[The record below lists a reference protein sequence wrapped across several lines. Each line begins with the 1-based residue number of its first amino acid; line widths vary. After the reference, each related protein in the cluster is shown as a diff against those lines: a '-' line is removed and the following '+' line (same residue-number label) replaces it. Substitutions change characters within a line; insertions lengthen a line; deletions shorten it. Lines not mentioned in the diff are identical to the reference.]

1 MKNVRNIFMAIA
13 ACFAAVSC
21 VDNALPEVEQNGR
34 TFRVTCG
41 IGDEV
46 DTKVALGEDGYTVE
60 WQEKDQ
66 FTVYY
71 KVGDEYKSVVADIV
85 SFEGKSAEFEYT
97 IPEAEADLTQIFA
110 VYGPSHSESVI
121 GYNNE
126 LEAVKDGFDSKGLSM
141 CAIYSGNPD
150 TPSFAFKNFSSLL
163 KVNITN
169 NLTKATLSKVAI
181 TVDNPGKYKEFN
193 KSVTWWEYDEEKGQ
207 IVTGSKTNES
217 LLDPIT
223 VTGTFETGTYY
234 IPVLGDG
241 SNVYKISIH
250 FYDQDNNVKTL
261 TQKYSVKPATGK
273 IIQFGDFT
281 AVDSWFPIPEEPGQP
296 EVGVLYENNF
306 DDTSAPTSASF
317 VANSSAVI
325 DNTNWALKYACL
337 TSYYAVD
344 GTSHLLLSVRKGQT
358 EAYAESSNLLTETKT
373 VTSFTVKLS
382 RKKDYHQC
390 EISYYDGTEWII
402 ADSALKP
409 SVSSSAAYDYEY
421 ALSAPVETDDF
432 RVKVRYYSEAVET
445 QGHRF
450 LHFEGV
456 KVMGY

>member
-41 IGDEV
+41 IGEEA

-97 IPEAEADLTQIFA
+97 IPEADADLTQIFA

-126 LEAVKDGFDSKGLSM
+126 LEAVKDGFDSKGISM

-169 NLTKATLSKVAI
+169 NLSKATLSKI
-181 TVDNPGKYKEFN
+181 
-193 KSVTWWEYDEEKGQ
+193 
-207 IVTGSKTNES
+207 
-217 LLDPIT
+217 
-223 VTGTFETGTYY
+223 
-234 IPVLGDG
+234 
-241 SNVYKISIH
+241 
-250 FYDQDNNVKTL
+250 
-261 TQKYSVKPATGK
+261 AT
-273 IIQFGDFT
+273 
-281 AVDSWFPIPEEPGQP
+281 
-296 EVGVLYENNF
+296 
-306 DDTSAPTSASF
+306 
-317 VANSSAVI
+317 I
-325 DNTNWALKYACL
+325 DCT
-337 TSYYAVD
+337 
-344 GTSHLLLSVRKGQT
+344 H
-358 EAYAESSNLLTETKT
+358 
-373 VTSFTVKLS
+373 
-382 RKKDYHQC
+382 
-390 EISYYDGTEWII
+390 
-402 ADSALKP
+402 
-409 SVSSSAAYDYEY
+409 
-421 ALSAPVETDDF
+421 
-432 RVKVRYYSEAVET
+432 
-445 QGHRF
+445 
-450 LHFEGV
+450 
-456 KVMGY
+456 

>member
-1 MKNVRNIFMAIA
+1 MKNVRNMFIA
-13 ACFAAVSC
+13 LAASFAAVSC
-21 VDNALPEVEQNGR
+21 MDNALPEVEQKGR

-41 IGDEV
+41 IEAEV
-46 DTKVALGEDGYTVE
+46 DTKAALGEDGYTVE
-60 WQEKDQ
+60 WQENDQ

-97 IPEAEADLTQIFA
+97 VPEADADLTQLFA

-126 LEAVKDGFDSKGLSM
+126 LEAVKDGFDSKGISM

-169 NLTKATLSKVAI
+169 NLTKATLSKIAI
-181 TVDNPGKYKEFN
+181 TVNNPGRYKEFN
-193 KSVTWWEYDEEKGQ
+193 KKVTWWEYDEEKGQ
-207 IVTGSKTNES
+207 IVTGSKTSES

-241 SNVYKISIH
+241 SNVYQISIH
-250 FYDQDNNVKTL
+250 FYDANDNVKTL

-273 IIQFGDFT
+273 IIKFGDFT
-281 AVDSWFPIPEEPGQP
+281 VVDSWFPIPEEPGQP
-296 EVGVLYENNF
+296 EVGVLYESAF
-306 DDTSAPTSASF
+306 DVEGTTNVSSFLKTGSAE
-317 VANSSAVI
+317 I
-325 DNTNWALKYACL
+325 DNVTWSLGYALL
-337 TSYYAVD
+337 TTYYPID

-382 RKKDYHQC
+382 RKTDYNQC
-390 EISYYDGTEWII
+390 EISYYDGTEWVI

-409 SVSSSAAYDYEY
+409 SVSSKAAYDYDY
-421 ALSAPVETDDF
+421 ALATPVETDDF
-432 RVKVRYYSEAVET
+432 RVKVRYYSEAAET
-445 QGHRF
+445 AHRF

>member
-1 MKNVRNIFMAIA
+1 MKNVRNIFMSIA

-41 IGDEV
+41 IGEEA

-60 WQEKDQ
+60 WQENDQ

-97 IPEAEADLTQIFA
+97 VPEADADLTQLFA

-126 LEAVKDGFDSKGLSM
+126 LEAVKDGFDSKGISM

-169 NLTKATLSKVAI
+169 NLTKATLSKIAI
-181 TVDNPGKYKEFN
+181 TVNNPGSYKEFN
-193 KSVTWWEYDEEKGQ
+193 NKVTWWEYDEEKGQ

-241 SNVYKISIH
+241 SNVYKISVH
-250 FYDQDNNVKTL
+250 FYDQDDNVKTL
-261 TQKYSVKPATGK
+261 TQKYSVKPAVGK

-281 AVDSWFPIPEEPGQP
+281 VVDSWFPIPEEPGQP
-296 EVGVLYENNF
+296 EVGVLYESAF
-306 DDTSAPTSASF
+306 DDQSAPTSASF
-317 VANSSAVI
+317 AANSSAVI
-325 DNTNWALKYACL
+325 DNITWTLKYGCL

-344 GTSHLLLSVRKGQT
+344 GTSHLLLSVRKNMT

-382 RKKDYHQC
+382 RKTDYHQC
-390 EISYYDGTEWII
+390 EISYYDGTEWKI

>member
-1 MKNVRNIFMAIA
+1 MKNVRNIFMSIA

-41 IGDEV
+41 IGEEA

-60 WQEKDQ
+60 WQENDQ

-71 KVGDEYKSVVADIV
+71 KVGAEYKSVVADIV

-97 IPEAEADLTQIFA
+97 VPEADADLTQLFA

-126 LEAVKDGFDSKGLSM
+126 LEAVKDGFDSKGISM

-169 NLTKATLSKVAI
+169 NLTKATLSKLAI
-181 TVDNPGKYKEFN
+181 TVENPGKYKEFN
-193 KSVTWWEYDEEKGQ
+193 KSVTWWEFDEENGQ

-250 FYDQDNNVKTL
+250 FYDQDDNVKNSMYL
-261 TQKYSVKPATGK
+261 TFINGRTISVQLDDISPEIKRLVKGGEIIISQKIV
-273 IIQFGDFT
+273 INIGDDGSGFDP
-281 AVDSWFPIPEEPGQP
+281 VVEDWEEENVVIPI
-296 EVGVLYENNF
+296 
-306 DDTSAPTSASF
+306 
-317 VANSSAVI
+317 
-325 DNTNWALKYACL
+325 
-337 TSYYAVD
+337 
-344 GTSHLLLSVRKGQT
+344 
-358 EAYAESSNLLTETKT
+358 
-373 VTSFTVKLS
+373 
-382 RKKDYHQC
+382 
-390 EISYYDGTEWII
+390 
-402 ADSALKP
+402 
-409 SVSSSAAYDYEY
+409 
-421 ALSAPVETDDF
+421 
-432 RVKVRYYSEAVET
+432 
-445 QGHRF
+445 
-450 LHFEGV
+450 
-456 KVMGY
+456 

>member
-1 MKNVRNIFMAIA
+1 MKNVRKIFMASA
-13 ACFAAVSC
+13 ACLAAVSC
-21 VDNALPEVEQNGR
+21 VDNALPEVNQNGR

-41 IGDEV
+41 IEV
-46 DTKVALGEDGYTVE
+46 EADSKAALGEDGYTVE

-85 SFEGKSAEFEYT
+85 SFEGKSAEFKYT

-126 LEAVKDGFDSKGLSM
+126 LQAVKDGFDSNGISM
-141 CAIYSGNPD
+141 CAIYRGNPE
-150 TPSFAFKNFSSLL
+150 TPSFAFKNYSSLL
-163 KVNITN
+163 KVNIIN
-169 NLTKATLSKVAI
+169 NLTKATLSKVTI
-181 TVDNPGKYKEFN
+181 TVNNPGRYKEFN
-193 KSVTWWEYDEEKGQ
+193 KKVTWWEFDEEKGH
-207 IVTGSKTNES
+207 IVTGSKTNEA

-241 SNVYKISIH
+241 SNVYQISIN

-273 IIQFGDFT
+273 IIKFGDFT
-281 AVDSWFPIPEEPGQP
+281 VVDSWFPVPEVPGQP

-306 DDTSAPTSASF
+306 DDQSAPTSTSF

-325 DNTNWALKYACL
+325 DNTTWSLKYACL

-344 GTSHLLLSVRKGQT
+344 GTSHLLLSVRKGQA

-382 RKKDYHQC
+382 RKTDFNQC
-390 EISYYDGTEWII
+390 EISYYNGQEWVVV
-402 ADSALKP
+402 DSALKP
-409 SVSSSAAYDYEY
+409 SVSSSASYDYSY
-421 ALSAPVETDDF
+421 TLAAPLTASDF
-432 RVKVRYYSEAVET
+432 RVKVKYYSETAET
-445 QGHRF
+445 AHRF

-456 KVMGY
+456 TVMGY